1 MFQNILVPV
10 DLSERNQVSVRAAAE
25 LADPATAS
33 VTLLHVIETIQDVP
47 FDEIED
53 FYQTLR
59 ERAEESIGR
68 WAAELTEKGLRIR
81 REIVFGK
88 RGWEILRYAEEQR
101 CDLIVLTSHR
111 VDQERPTANFGT
123 ISHQVALL
131 APCPVLLMR

>member
-1 MFQNILVPV
+1 MFRDILVPV
-10 DLSERNQVSVRAAAE
+10 DLSEKNQVSVRAAAE

-68 WAAELTEKGLRIR
+68 WAEELTEKGFRIR

-88 RGWEILRYAEEQR
+88 RGPEILRYADEQQ

-111 VDQERPTANFGT
+111 VDQERPSGSFGT

>member
-1 MFQNILVPV
+1 MFRNSLVPV
-10 DLSERNQVSVRAAAE
+10 DLSEKNQLSVRAAAE
-25 LADPATAS
+25 LAEPATAS

-47 FDEIED
+47 FEEIED

-59 ERAEESIGR
+59 ARAEESIGK
-68 WAAELTEKGLRIR
+68 WAAELTAKGLRIR

-88 RGWEILRYAEEQR
+88 RGPEILRYAEEQQ

-111 VDQERPTANFGT
+111 ADQERPTANFGT

-131 APCPVLLMR
+131 AQCPVLLMR